1 LAPTLTE
8 LLAGHSFE
16 AMSIVMDAARC
27 RAYRDATGDAL
38 DVYDAQSAV
47 APLAVAAFA
56 LGALL
61 ESVGL
66 PPGTLHANESLRARR
81 AVPVGSTV
89 ECRSR
94 VAQRSQRGGWI
105 VTVLESDALLDG
117 ESAVFSRATVLCP
130 TEQP

>member
-1 LAPTLTE
+1 LPSLTE
-8 LLAGHSFE
+8 LPAGHAFE
-16 AMSIVMDAARC
+16 AMSIVLDAARC

-47 APLAVAAFA
+47 PPLAVAAFA

-66 PPGTLHANESLRARR
+66 PPGTLHANESLQTHR

-89 ECRSR
+89 ECRAR

-130 TEQP
+130 AEQP